1 MYKCQLVTINV
12 SCTYVLLVLISLNS
26 LFGANNSEILT
37 KVNTIPVSIYKFKN
51 FFSIREFNEKFNEN
65 SYNGSKD

>member
-12 SCTYVLLVLISLNS
+12 SCTYVLLVLISLNL
-26 LFGANNSEILT
+26 LFGANNSEI
-37 KVNTIPVSIYKFKN
+37 IPFPVSIYKFKN
-51 FFSIREFNEKFNEN
+51 FFSIREFNEKFNGN